1 MTTVTL
7 NTVTRKVEVFSSARD
22 VQARAYGHDSKPALE
37 AVNVPPGID
46 HVFLRGYAAA
56 GDGGAAHYRRVAT
69 EPGHPGKIQSNDGA
83 WWEIDEAR
91 LNVKMFGAGTAAFQ
105 AAIDTLP
112 GNGGIIT
119 VLPDDYSTVTPASL
133 TTGGKVVTWEA
144 DRGVTL
150 PADMPGAVVSQGRF
164 AIGDWSGNTDRNG
177 DVFHHVDLGDK
188 STALTERDRAFHVTG
203 TLPDNGG
210 VNTDRVMAAYSFNL
224 QTTHNAVEGGNIR
237 GLFGVAAGD
246 GGQANV
252 RAIRVI
258 AEGKNGHT
266 GSLTGI
272 LATVV
277 HTDSANDVNASIP
290 RAIGVASEVGA
301 GCTANF
307 QAGAFNGPQRPSF
320 GYIISTSAGQP
331 LRPEVACFYAH
342 ASGNGDLFAAQR
354 GVDSE
359 PNASDIVF
367 AVDNKARI
375 TARSF
380 YSGRATLADDTAI
393 AIDNPSN
400 YDTGF
405 IRFWVVSAATQ
416 FGEGFY
422 RTVAG
427 PNMAQV
433 FSGGAEIAFATG
445 ILTGTTGADAKL
457 TVSAHTDNKIYIE
470 NRLGLS
476 RIVAWAFTAAALRTG
491 NLT

>member
-7 NTVTRKVEVFSSARD
+7 NTITRKVEVFSSARD

-46 HVFLRGYAAA
+46 HVFLRGYSAA
-56 GDGGAAHYRRVAT
+56 GDGGAAHYKRVAS

-83 WWEIDEAR
+83 WWEVDEAR
-91 LNVKMFGAGTAAFQ
+91 LNVKMFGTGTAAFQ

-112 GNGGIIT
+112 ANGGRIT
-119 VLPDDYSTVTPASL
+119 VPPGDYSAVAPGSL
-133 TTGGKVVTWEA
+133 TTDNKVVTWEA

-164 AIGDWSGNTDRNG
+164 AINDWSGNANRNG
-177 DVFHHVDLGDK
+177 DVFHHVDLGEK

-210 VNTDRVMAAYSFNL
+210 INTDRVMAAYSFNL

-237 GLFGVAAGD
+237 GLYGVVAGD

-272 LATVV
+272 LATAI
-277 HTDSANDVNASIP
+277 HTDSVNDVNASIP

-307 QAGAFNGPQRPSF
+307 QASSFNGPQRPSF
-320 GYIISTSAGQP
+320 GYSISTSSGG

-342 ASGNGDLFAAQR
+342 ASGNGDIFAAQR
-354 GVDSE
+354 GLDDE

-367 AVDNKARI
+367 SVDNKARI
-375 TARSF
+375 MARSF
-380 YSGRATLADDTAI
+380 YSGRYTLADDTAI
-393 AIDNPSN
+393 AIANPSN
-400 YDTGF
+400 YTTGF

-416 FGEGFY
+416 FGEAFY
-422 RTVAG
+422 RTNG
-427 PNMAQV
+427 PNMIEI
-433 FSGGAEIAFATG
+433 FKGSAEVAFATG
-445 ILTGTTGADAKL
+445 LLAGATGADGVL
-457 TVSAHTDNKIYIE
+457 TVSAHTDDKIYIE
-470 NRLGLS
+470 NRLGVS
-476 RIVAWAFTAAALRTG
+476 RIVAWAFTAAALDTG